1 VVTQGSLRSRQ
12 DPSEALFRIRN
23 LPLRNLLKRRVLA
36 ALVLGTAIVGGT
48 LVYAQAAKV
57 TTTYRTAL
65 VTYGTITQSIG
76 MAGNLTPVSEADLNF
91 ASAGTVQSV
100 YVQVG
105 QAVGAGTP
113 LGAVDSTLLSAQL
126 LQAQATLA
134 SAQAKLAQDRA
145 GPTGSSLTSAQNSVA
160 SAQVAMNNAQTSLA
174 DTQAINTQSVAAAQA
189 PVTAAQGPVTADLA
203 LVAQDNVT
211 LTADQ
216 ATMATDC
223 ALAGPPPACATD
235 TTKVS
240 ADQAKLAADQLTL
253 AQHQA
258 TLDSA
263 KTALA
268 TATAKAQQSNDQA
281 AAQLASMQQQY
292 SAAKSSLASLQT
304 STAPQTIQMDDAQIT
319 IDQVNVDTLQRQ
331 VNGATLTSPIAGIV
345 SQVNVKA
352 GQSVSSGSATSA
364 FIVFAPGS
372 YQVTGTV
379 SDSQVN
385 LVAIGQAA
393 QVTPAGSTQALLG
406 KITAISPAATIS
418 SGVATFGVTAQ
429 LTDTS
434 NAIRP
439 GISATANIVINQVVH
454 VLTVPTSAV
463 HTTAAGSTVQ
473 VLTNGVPKSVSVQTG
488 ASDPTRIQILS
499 GLQINQVVVIA
510 VVTSTVPSST
520 GNAFGGGAGGNRGGG
535 GGGVVRPGG

>member
-1 VVTQGSLRSRQ
+1 
-12 DPSEALFRIRN
+12 
-23 LPLRNLLKRRVLA
+23 VLA

-48 LVYAQAAKV
+48 LVYAQAGKV

-76 MAGNLTPVSEADLNF
+76 MAGNLAPVSEADLNF

-134 SAQAKLAQDRA
+134 SAQAKLAQDRS

-174 DTQAINTQSVAAAQA
+174 DTQAINAQAVATAQA
-189 PVTAAQGPVTADLA
+189 PETAAQDSVTADLA
-203 LVAQDNVT
+203 LIAQDNVT
-211 LTADQ
+211 LAADQ
-216 ATMATDC
+216 AAIPVDS
-223 ALAGPPPACATD
+223 A
-235 TTKVS
+235 KVI

-253 AQHQA
+253 APHQA

-263 KTALA
+263 KATLA
-268 TATAKAQQSNDQA
+268 AATAKAQQSNDQA

-292 SAAKSSLASLQT
+292 SAAKSSLTSLQT

-319 IDQVNVDTLQRQ
+319 IDQVNVATMQRQ
-331 VNGATLTSPIAGIV
+331 VDGATLTSPIAGIV

-352 GQSVSSGSATSA
+352 GQSVSSASATSA
-364 FIVFAPGS
+364 FVVFAPGS

-385 LVAIGQAA
+385 LVAVGQAA
-393 QVTPAGSTQALLG
+393 QITPAGSTQAMLG

-439 GISATANIVINQVVH
+439 GISASVTIVINQVVH

-463 HTTAAGSTVQ
+463 HTTGAGSTVQ
-473 VLTNGVPKSVSVQTG
+473 VLTNRVPHSVSVQTG

-499 GLQINQVVVIA
+499 GLQLNDVVVIA
-510 VVTSTVPSST
+510 VVTSSVPSST
-520 GNAFGGGAGGNRGGG
+520 GNAFGGGGTRG
-535 GGGVVRPGG
+535 GGGVVRGGGG